1 MVPLALRAGFGKRVV
16 SDRLLATAAV
26 CSVLPDVDVLA
37 FHFGIPYAS
46 EFGHRGFTHSIFFA
60 LALALV
66 CTSAY
71 RWLRVSPWAA
81 LIVPFVSTASHGF
94 FDAFTNGGLG
104 IAFFWPLSDQRF
116 FFPVRVLDVSP
127 IGVNGFFGQRSWDVL
142 YSEIIWMW
150 LPLLVFGALAYTI
163 RHLLKQALRR

>member
-1 MVPLALRAGFGKRVV
+1 MVSLALRAGFGKRVV

-26 CSVLPDVDVLA
+26 CSVLPDIDVLA

-71 RWLRVSPWAA
+71 RWLRVSPRAA
-81 LIVPFVSTASHGF
+81 LIVTFVSTASHGF

-104 IAFFWPLSDQRF
+104 IAFFWPFSDQRF
-116 FFPVRVLDVSP
+116 FFPAQMIEVSP
-127 IGVNGFFGQRSWDVL
+127 IGLNGFLSRRGWDVL
-142 YSEIIWMW
+142 CSEMIWMW
-150 LPLLVFGALAYTI
+150 LPLLVLGVLAYVI
-163 RHLLKQALRR
+163 RHSLK